1 MYCRM
6 TWKITFYDEKLQ
18 NELLKLPVG
27 MLAKFLHYLERMEI
41 HGANLGMPHTRAMG
55 DGLFELRI
63 KAEEGISRVFY
74 CMVKGKKIV
83 LLHFFI
89 KKANKTPAGDLRL
102 AKIRMIE
109 VKNADS

>member
-1 MYCRM
+1 M
-6 TWKITFYDEKLQ
+6 TWEITFYDEKLQ
-18 NELLKLPVG
+18 NELLQLPARL
-27 MLAKFLHYLERMEI
+27 LAKFLHYLERIEI

-74 CMVKGKKIV
+74 CTVKGKKVV
-83 LLHFFI
+83 LLHYFI
-89 KKANKTPAGDLRL
+89 KKTTKTPVNDLRL

>member
-1 MYCRM
+1 MV
-6 TWKITFYDEKLQ
+6 WDIAFYDEKLQ
-18 NELLKLPVG
+18 RELLQLPPG
-27 MLAKFLHYLERMEI
+27 MLAKLLHYLERIEI

-55 DGLFELRI
+55 DGLFELRV

-74 CMVKGKKIV
+74 CTVKGKKVI
-83 LLHFFI
+83 LLHYFI
-89 KKANKTPAGDLRL
+89 KKTNKTPIGDLKL